1 VRVAAL
7 ADVHGN
13 APALEAVLADV
24 EAERPDLIV
33 FCGDVTWGPLPA
45 ETYELVRGLNAL
57 LVRGNAE
64 RALFEPQESERARW
78 IVDRHGAELLK
89 FARGFADHHV
99 VDVDGLGATRFVHGS
114 PRSDE
119 ECVTVETPPERVR
132 EFLDG
137 VPQSALV
144 TAHTHVGYAREL
156 DGVCLLNPG
165 SVGLP
170 YEGRPGAYWALLG
183 PGIEHRRTEYDLEAA
198 LERMG
203 AAGLPGWDEYAQ
215 LLVAPPTPAEVI
227 ADAEERVFA
236 G

>member
-24 EAERPDLIV
+24 AAERPDLIV
-33 FCGDVTWGPLPA
+33 FCGDLTWGPLPV

-57 LVRGNAE
+57 YVRGNME
-64 RALFEPQESERARW
+64 RALFEDHTSEEARW
-78 IVDRHGAELLK
+78 IVDRHGPELLE
-89 FARGFADHHV
+89 FARGFATHHV
-99 VDVDGLGATRFVHGS
+99 VEVDGIGPTRFVHGS

-119 ECVTVETPPERVR
+119 ECVTVETPVERVR

-137 VPQSALV
+137 VPEHALV
-144 TAHTHVGYAREL
+144 TAHVHVSYTREL
-156 DGVCLLNPG
+156 DGVRLLSPG

-170 YEGRPGAYWALLG
+170 YEGPTGARWALLG
-183 PGIEHRRTEYDLEAA
+183 PGIELRRTEYDVEAA
-198 LERMG
+198 LDRMA
-203 AAGLPGWDEYAQ
+203 AAGLPGWDEYAE
-215 LLVAPPTPAEVI
+215 LLRSPPPPAEVI
-227 ADAEERVFA
+227 ADAEQRVFA